1 MESFVLT
8 IPEAI
13 AVVGSVVT
21 VVLGVFGYLL
31 KTRNAPAKD
40 RTTTTPTSYLETQ
53 VQGAHDRISEVK
65 DRVTTAEGD
74 IKLTVNKLEAIRQTL
89 LDHQVHF
96 NHSHDANDKDHEMFQ
111 KKMDKMMDILIKI
124 LTDDKL

>member
-1 MESFVLT
+1 MTGFVIT

-13 AVVGSVVT
+13 AVVGSVAT

-31 KTRNAPAKD
+31 KTRADKTKTEDKD
-40 RTTTTPTSYLETQ
+40 TSTEHYLETQ

-65 DRVTTAEGD
+65 DRVVSVEGE
-74 IKLTVNKLEAIRQTL
+74 IKLTLSKVEAIRQAMT
-89 LDHQVHF
+89 DHQARD
-96 NHSHDANDKDHEMFQ
+96 NQDHEIFQ
-111 KKMDKMMDILIKI
+111 KKLDKMMDILIKI

>member
-31 KTRNAPAKD
+31 KTRHTPPKD
-40 RTTTTPTSYLETQ
+40 RTTTPTSYLETQ

-89 LDHQVHF
+89 LDHQLHAS
-96 NHSHDANDKDHEMFQ
+96 HSLDANDKDHEMFQ